1 MNTPHVSVFHDVLL
15 QAISSLKENRL
26 RTVLSVLGI
35 MIGIC
40 AVMVVGTVSQ
50 GVKKYVYQELD
61 SYGLE
66 TLWIYRNWQDEN
78 PFRSVRKGTG
88 IDNDDLKFTYSC
100 CPSVKQVSPVVYT
113 NRGPVPMR
121 TKGSFL
127 KANLEGVGI
136 NYIDINNDAI
146 LLGRDFRED
155 DIHRKKSVAII
166 GTKVRD
172 ELFGA
177 HVNPIQQVIRWR
189 DVRLTV
195 IGVIEEKNRE
205 ILSQLGADNYDPNK
219 RVLIPYT
226 LYQQELASN
235 NIGTLQ
241 AEAISKDKTDEAL
254 KEIIDLLK
262 RRHNYR
268 YEYVGE
274 SMDAWIAT
282 AEELLRNISLIGL
295 VAALISLLVG
305 GMGIMNIM
313 STSVVERTREI
324 GIRKALGAQRQD
336 ILLQFLLEA
345 TVVSIIGGVLGMV
358 LGIFVGFG
366 ISAVSGYDLGVSW
379 SSAFYAVLVSVAV
392 GMMSGYYPAHRAAK
406 LKPVDALRYE

>member
-127 KANLEGVGI
+127 KVNLEGVGI

-305 GMGIMNIM
+305 GMGI
-313 STSVVERTREI
+313 SVCVSCPRC
-324 GIRKALGAQRQD
+324 GICRLIADSDPLAAHQRLCTGVD
-336 ILLQFLLEA
+336 RRRLYPFLLERQHPPLGFQLPIPA
-345 TVVSIIGGVLGMV
+345 GNIPDHRFVYHIGR
-358 LGIFVGFG
+358 FDTF
-366 ISAVSGYDLGVSW
+366 W
-379 SSAFYAVLVSVAV
+379 SSRTA
-392 GMMSGYYPAHRAAK
+392 
-406 LKPVDALRYE
+406 